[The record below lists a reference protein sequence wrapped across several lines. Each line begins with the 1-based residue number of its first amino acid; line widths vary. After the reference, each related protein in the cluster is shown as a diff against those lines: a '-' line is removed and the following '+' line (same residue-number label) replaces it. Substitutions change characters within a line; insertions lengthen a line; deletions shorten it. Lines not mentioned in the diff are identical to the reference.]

1 MILGRDGDPSQLADH
16 KSSHLPPLESVGS
29 PLMYHYLLL
38 QICQQFPQPFTQ
50 HRTTDF
56 LHVMIA
62 WDPGMLQSCTC
73 ARAHGLYWCPN
84 VIVLARNF
92 IKVMCVLVCRSPSHS
107 LTSSLAYRYLSLLAI
122 HIELASKCVQA
133 CMNKPPWLLF
143 HQPAQTSF
151 QLRNWK
157 TIGQRRWHSWKKS
170 VVSHGHFILWI
181 FYVMY
186 I

>member
-151 QLRNWK
+151 QLRN
-157 TIGQRRWHSWKKS
+157 
-170 VVSHGHFILWI
+170 
-181 FYVMY
+181 
-186 I
+186 

>member
-1 MILGRDGDPSQLADH
+1 
-16 KSSHLPPLESVGS
+16 
-29 PLMYHYLLL
+29 MYHYLLL

-56 LHVMIA
+56 LHVLIA

-84 VIVLARNF
+84 IIVLAQSF
-92 IKVMCVLVCRSPSHS
+92 IKVMCILVCHSPSHS
-107 LTSSLAYRYLSLLAI
+107 FTSSLAYRYLSLPTI

-170 VVSHGHFILWI
+170 VVSHGHVILWT
-181 FYVMY
+181 FYFIY